1 MAEFKPDENE
11 TPVIFRAQMEAGTL
25 WITAV
30 FPTEP
35 ATMQGD
41 KFTIYQHV
49 GQHGA
54 ASLDWYRRT
63 RAATPAEY
71 ADLKRELEAAPFG
84 YRLKVFRYITRPH
97 RIAFAAEQQRLRAR
111 A

>member
-11 TPVIFRAQMEAGTL
+11 TPVIFRAQREAGTL

-30 FPTEP
+30 FPCEP
-35 ATMQGD
+35 ATLQGD
-41 KFTIYQHV
+41 TFTIYQHV

-54 ASLDWYRRT
+54 GSYGWYQRT

-71 ADLKRELEAAPFG
+71 ADLKRELESAPYG
-84 YRLKVFRYITRPH
+84 YRLKVYKRMTRGH
-97 RIAFAAEQQRLRAR
+97 REALRAEASRLRGR